1 MIKRRSRG
9 TFDAS
14 RWFFA
19 YHLQILKLFQLLSP
33 KLLML
38 KRRVLQNKITPPM
51 TMTLPQRPC
60 QRQILATI
68 KYLTVLQAD
77 MRLSSELLSEV
88 ENFEKNELKHQE
100 VVEKN
105 VLPNAEGKDLQIIDI
120 NISEDVSRENIP
132 SDINNFDKSQLKKME
147 TVEKVVL
154 PKTEGIN
161 SINLLFYRLIQK
173 LLARRSRP
181 RLRASR
187 QRRSITSKSW
197 RRKSQQR

>member
-1 MIKRRSRG
+1 
-9 TFDAS
+9 
-14 RWFFA
+14 
-19 YHLQILKLFQLLSP
+19 
-33 KLLML
+33 
-38 KRRVLQNKITPPM
+38 
-51 TMTLPQRPC
+51 
-60 QRQILATI
+60 
-68 KYLTVLQAD
+68 